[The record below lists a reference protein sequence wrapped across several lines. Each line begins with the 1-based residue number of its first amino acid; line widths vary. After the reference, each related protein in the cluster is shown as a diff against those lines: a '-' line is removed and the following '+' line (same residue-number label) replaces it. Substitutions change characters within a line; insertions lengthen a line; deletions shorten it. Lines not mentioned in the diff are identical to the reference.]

1 MNFIELL
8 ERIPDLILTFLGKI
22 SQIIVYLSGIIA
34 FCQNVIAKNSRIN
47 YFWCKILN
55 NFFDATVFIRYWTED
70 LLEVSYITANKT
82 DLIYMAAEIYIVN
95 KDGTFVKLKSN
106 RLKYKKVENGRA
118 VWGVMIPKGIKNWD
132 EVEVKI
138 IWERKLNSF
147 IKRFEEKKYKP
158 QKSEVGFNIE
168 WLLEDIEGY
177 TEPTKEI
184 LKEAKEIAG
193 PVCQSLY
200 NIREEIKNSAQKI
213 AEEIHSEKDKNDS
226 FSQ

>member
-1 MNFIELL
+1 M
-8 ERIPDLILTFLGKI
+8 T
-22 SQIIVYLSGIIA
+22 
-34 FCQNVIAKNSRIN
+34 
-47 YFWCKILN
+47 
-55 NFFDATVFIRYWTED
+55 
-70 LLEVSYITANKT
+70 
-82 DLIYMAAEIYIVN
+82 AEIYIVN

-147 IKRFEEKKYKP
+147 IKRFKEKKYKP

-184 LKEAKEIAG
+184 LKEAKEITA
-193 PVCQSLY
+193 PVCQNLY
-200 NIREEIKNSAQKI
+200 NIREEIKKSTQKI
-213 AEEIHSEKDKNDS
+213 IEEINFKKDENDS
-226 FSQ
+226 TIE